1 VFLASL
7 APLPGGYDGVDNDA
21 YFPALV
27 ERVLAVPGVE
37 SAALTLARPA
47 GGGGLIERVS
57 KNATSGD
64 TAAIESLFMPVSPG
78 LIDALGIQLQLGRD
92 VAWSDNSHARSVG
105 LISAA
110 LARRLFPNTTALGQ
124 HVRVGVVPR
133 RQDVEIVGV
142 VADAHL
148 YDLKDPNLA
157 AVYVPALQES
167 NNSWKSL
174 TIRGRRVAT
183 SDVTHAVGALGRERV
198 RFTRS
203 LDYVID
209 RALLRE
215 RMVAML
221 GTFFGGLAL
230 VLVSIG
236 LYGLMSYTVAQRR
249 HEMGIRIALGAD
261 AQTVIR
267 AIVAEGLRVTILGVL
282 VGFAAALASVK
293 LVRSLLFGVSPY
305 DSITFVGASLLLL
318 AVAVV
323 ACAIPAVRAAGTD
336 PMLTLRAE

>member
-1 VFLASL
+1 
-7 APLPGGYDGVDNDA
+7 
-21 YFPALV
+21 
-27 ERVLAVPGVE
+27 
-37 SAALTLARPA
+37 
-47 GGGGLIERVS
+47 
-57 KNATSGD
+57 
-64 TAAIESLFMPVSPG
+64 MPVSPG

-124 HVRVGVVPR
+124 RVRVGVVPR

-174 TIRGRRVAT
+174 IIRGRRVAT
-183 SDVTHAVGALGRERV
+183 SDVTHAVGVLGRERV

-249 HEMGIRIALGAD
+249 REMGIRIALGAD

-267 AIVAEGLRVTILGVL
+267 GIVAEGLRVTILGVL

-293 LVRSLLFGVSPY
+293 LVRSLLFGVTPY
-305 DSITFVGASLLLL
+305 DSITFVGASVLLL
-318 AVAVV
+318 AVAVI
-323 ACAIPAVRAAGTD
+323 ACAIPAVRAAATD